1 MIILLNKELNF
12 ALNNMDNYKDK
23 LTASVDDIL
32 KKYYT
37 IIREYIKHSV
47 ETIIVN
53 KKTLKQFIITRGLDT
68 ITHVFMN
75 LLYYTN
81 NIDLVVYHCEKSL
94 YFYIEFVSQIS
105 QEDKSFLE
113 LSSRDAS
120 TYVYKKTIY
129 DINNEKRKN
138 KNLVSQIVL
147 NDLRKIEYTINIFKH
162 CLYKI
167 IKTDNFDTTLQSNY
181 ELIEKI
187 ILKID
192 NNKLLIDELEL
203 LDKITNITISK
214 IMEISLFI
222 DFYDLL
228 LKKIIKNPSS
238 LHNLEDSKFSDIV
251 SNLKYYKDINKYVNL
266 LLS

>member
-12 ALNNMDNYKDK
+12 ALNNMDNYKEK
-23 LTASVDDIL
+23 LTASVDEIL
-32 KKYYT
+32 RKYYT

-113 LSSRDAS
+113 LSSRDAT

-138 KNLVSQIVL
+138 KNLVSQLVL
-147 NDLRKIEYTINIFKH
+147 NDIRKIEHTINIFKD
-162 CLYKI
+162 CMYKI
-167 IKTDNFDTTLQSNY
+167 IKTDNFDTSLQSNY
-181 ELIEKI
+181 ELIEKL

-192 NNKLLIDELEL
+192 NDKLLIDELVL
-203 LDKITNITISK
+203 LDKITNITITK
-214 IMEISLFI
+214 IVETSLFI
-222 DFYDLL
+222 EFYDLL
-228 LKKIIKNPSS
+228 LKKIIKNPSL
-238 LHNLEDSKFSDIV
+238 LHSWDDIKFSEIV
-251 SNLKYYKDINKYVNL
+251 SKVKYYKDINKYVNL
-266 LLS
+266 SLS